1 VQRVEESVQGPGQS
15 LLFAGDAEICREVV
29 FDFGDGRVL
38 FIFAEKGR
46 LFEEQGRSAELG
58 TGGEGF
64 LSDVE

>member
-1 VQRVEESVQGPGQS
+1 